1 MPCNLHVRGGVR
13 ATTEQWGGAQ
23 REARV
28 PGVVCNV
35 ANVVYFPQHTTA
47 GLSITIGFAFV
58 RIKGSKSRIERK
70 GSVNVFAHFP
80 RSCPA
85 DLP

>member
-1 MPCNLHVRGGVR
+1 MQFTCARGRESYNR
-13 ATTEQWGGAQ
+13 AQWGGAQ
-23 REARV
+23 REAQV
-28 PGVVCNV
+28 PGIGCNV
-35 ANVVYFPQHTTA
+35 TNVVYFPQHTTA

-70 GSVNVFAHFP
+70 GGVNVSAHFP